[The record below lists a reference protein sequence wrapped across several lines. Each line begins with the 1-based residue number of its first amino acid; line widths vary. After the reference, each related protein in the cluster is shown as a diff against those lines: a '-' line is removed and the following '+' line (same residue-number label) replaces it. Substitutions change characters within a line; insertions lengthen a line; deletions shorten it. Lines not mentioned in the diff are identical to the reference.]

1 MNAEEFR
8 NDAMEKK
15 DKSSGMLTAD
25 EVATT
30 KGFEHLTRK
39 QVEEDIEGLTQF
51 SVLAIVIF
59 SKIEGEQNNQ
69 VDIPLKKA
77 S

>member
-15 DKSSGMLTAD
+15 DKSSGITVD
-25 EVATT
+25 EVLTT
-30 KGFEHLTRK
+30 KGLEHLKRK

-51 SVLAIVIF
+51 CVIAIITF
-59 SKIEGEQNNQ
+59 SKIEVQNKIETDNN
-69 VDIPLKKA
+69 LA
-77 S
+77 A